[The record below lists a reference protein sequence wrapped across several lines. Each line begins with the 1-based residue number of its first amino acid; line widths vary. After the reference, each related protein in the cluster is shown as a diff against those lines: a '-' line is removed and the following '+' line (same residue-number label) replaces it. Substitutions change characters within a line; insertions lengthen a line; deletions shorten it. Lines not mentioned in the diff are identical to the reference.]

1 MSTRRPIWRYG
12 LFQIPALLSVACLLA
27 AGITHILGLGCQDLW
42 PLLFI
47 GLSIIAFM
55 WMIVMPIDHYLRL
68 HIKLTM
74 SLAGRIAILNAFFW
88 TALLSIWLVSTLP
101 PLMNQCAISE
111 QVNLDW
117 SQWRA
122 NIWNEMF
129 LDQDSTAPLDSEAD
143 FSFVVTRD
151 RRIRETQILT
161 SEPELESYVQS
172 RIESLEGK
180 PVLSFVPGTRRDEVT
195 YESSVQICTT
205 ESKPGCGDPA
215 DPDSYPDTEEYE
227 R

>member
-1 MSTRRPIWRYG
+1 MN
-12 LFQIPALLSVACLLA
+12 
-27 AGITHILGLGCQDLW
+27 LGCQEFW
-42 PLLFI
+42 PLLF
-47 GLSIIAFM
+47 LSLAVIAFT
-55 WMIVMPIDHYLRL
+55 WMIVMPIDHCLR
-68 HIKLTM
+68 IYTKLTM

-88 TALLSIWLVSTLP
+88 TTLISVWLVSTLP
-101 PLMNQCAISE
+101 ALKVQCAISQ
-111 QVNLDW
+111 QVSLDW

-129 LDQDSTAPLDSEAD
+129 LDQDSTAPLDSKAD

-151 RRIRETQILT
+151 REIKETQIST

-180 PVLSFVPGTRRDEVT
+180 TVLNFVPGTRRDEVI
-195 YESSVQICTT
+195 YESSVQICTV

-215 DPDSYPDTEEYE
+215 DPDFYPDMEEYE